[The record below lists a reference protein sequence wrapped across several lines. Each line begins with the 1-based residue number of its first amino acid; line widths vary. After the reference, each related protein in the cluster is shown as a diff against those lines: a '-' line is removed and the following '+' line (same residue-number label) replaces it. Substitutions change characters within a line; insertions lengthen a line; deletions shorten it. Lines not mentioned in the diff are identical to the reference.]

1 LLFALAAASF
11 VAPGARDAAAQT
23 SPPDTIRACYV
34 PATGTIYRIGAPGL
48 PSTCFSREHV
58 EFWWNRVAPAGPQG
72 PEGPAGPPGPPGPEG
87 PQGPPGPQGPAGP
100 PGPKGDKGDPG
111 PQGVQGPPGP
121 QGPAGPA
128 GPQGPQ
134 GPKGPQGPQGPPGPK
149 GDKGD
154 PGEPGP
160 QGPIGPQGP
169 PGPPGT
175 TVHSELEGLDGD
187 DHPQYLLLG
196 GVRFSDSGFAVA
208 RANEFGTQPL
218 PATGPGTRLLWYS
231 ERGVLRAGMV
241 DGDQWDL
248 NKLGLYSVAFG
259 NNVVASGEHSA
270 ALGFSAQATG
280 TSAFAVGSQATASAT
295 NAIAIGNLTKA
306 TQDMSVAIGSTSEAS
321 HNYAVAVG
329 GGKAGG
335 YQSIAI
341 GRETKTFEQRSVAIG
356 YRAQAQDQYA
366 TALGYETVA
375 AAFNATAMG
384 YQTQALG
391 NYSTAMGNSTVAE
404 TVASMAIGRFNT
416 IRGGSPNTWNPS
428 DPLFVAGNGSSSA
441 SRSDALVL
449 YKNGNLQIAGTLS
462 QSSDA
467 RLKEEIEPFEG
478 VLDRVLQLQP
488 VTYRFKEGTNRSREK
503 QIGLLA
509 QEVAELFPELVKTEG
524 DGYLTLSYTQLT
536 AVLLQALREQQERYE
551 AELAAR
557 DQAYEARVSVLERR
571 LAELERRLAE
581 PSAVAV
587 EASNPHSGLPERAQI
602 ETERR

>member
-1 LLFALAAASF
+1 
-11 VAPGARDAAAQT
+11 
-23 SPPDTIRACYV
+23 
-34 PATGTIYRIGAPGL
+34 
-48 PSTCFSREHV
+48 
-58 EFWWNRVAPAGPQG
+58 
-72 PEGPAGPPGPPGPEG
+72 
-87 PQGPPGPQGPAGP
+87 
-100 PGPKGDKGDPG
+100 
-111 PQGVQGPPGP
+111 
-121 QGPAGPA
+121 
-128 GPQGPQ
+128 
-134 GPKGPQGPQGPPGPK
+134 
-149 GDKGD
+149 
-154 PGEPGP
+154 
-160 QGPIGPQGP
+160 
-169 PGPPGT
+169 
-175 TVHSELEGLDGD
+175 
-187 DHPQYLLLG
+187 
-196 GVRFSDSGFAVA
+196 
-208 RANEFGTQPL
+208 
-218 PATGPGTRLLWYS
+218 
-231 ERGVLRAGMV
+231 MV

-602 ETERR
+602 ETERRWCADDHPSIAHRDLTPHGVVARCRGDHTAFRGMGELLPRDRADEDRWRGRGERARRAAEGDGRSSRAARRPPAAGDVRTRGGVEALERDVPDRAGPGRVRPPGGGRAGAA